1 MSTVVPTFVT
11 AKKAKIDPA
20 LVMISI
26 DVRREVDRIPYVE
39 LLFQDGDAAEREFA
53 LSDSGAFDPGEEVE
67 IKVRYEDESD
77 ETIFKGLVV
86 RHAVE
91 ARRAD
96 SVLVVGLKDAA
107 VKLTGTR
114 RSAVYRDKSDDEI
127 IGDLLAGAK
136 DKVDAPDPKPKHKQ
150 IVQYSSTDWDFILS
164 RADVNGLIAAVVDD
178 GKVAVRKLPVTDGAE
193 HEFEWG
199 IDEIFEL
206 EMEADA
212 GSQFGA
218 FEASGWNLQDQK
230 VEKGK
235 KADSAEGAPGDL
247 DGGKIAKA
255 VGFKEYALSHPVPVE
270 TDELNAWAKG
280 RMARNRLAMARGRIA
295 VPGKAKYKLLDQMK
309 IKGVG
314 KHFNGKALITGV
326 RHRVERG
333 RWRTDLQFGLS
344 PEWFCRKQ
352 HLAGAPAAGLLPAVS
367 GLQIGIVDAF
377 EEDPDKEFRV
387 KVILP
392 GVDEK
397 EGAVWA
403 RLAAPDAGKD
413 RGFFFRPEPDDEVV
427 VGFFNDDPR
436 HPVILGA
443 LYGSKNKPHDDMAE
457 LSEENPI
464 KGVMTRKGTALA
476 FVDDEKPSFFIKT
489 AKENKILLSD
499 DQEVVHLSDQHENSL
514 TMNKDGIEIT
524 SSKNLTIDASGGDVV
539 IKGKK
544 VDVQ

>member
-1 MSTVVPTFVT
+1 MSAVTPTIVT

-20 LVMISI
+20 LVLISI
-26 DVRREVDRIPYVE
+26 DVRREVDRIPYAE
-39 LLFQDGDAAEREFA
+39 LLFQDGDAAQREFA
-53 LSDSGAFDPGEEVE
+53 LSDSGAFDPGEKIEL
-67 IKVRYEDESD
+67 KVRYEGESD

-91 ARRAD
+91 ARGGD
-96 SVLVVGLKDAA
+96 SVLVVHLKDAA

-114 RSAVYRDKSDDEI
+114 KSAVYNDKTDDKI

-136 DKVDAPDPKPKHKQ
+136 DKVDATTVTHKQ

-178 GKVAVRKLPVTDGAE
+178 GKVSVRKLPVTDGAE
-193 HEFEWG
+193 HEFEFG
-199 IDEIFEL
+199 IDEILEL

-218 FEASGWNLQDQK
+218 FEGSGWNLKDQK
-230 VEKGK
+230 VEKGE
-235 KADSAEGAPGDL
+235 KADSAKGTPGDL

-255 VGFKEYALSHPVPVE
+255 VGFEEYALSHPVPVE
-270 TDELNAWAKG
+270 KAELDAWAKG
-280 RMARNRLAMARGRIA
+280 RMARNRMAMVRGRIA

-314 KHFNGKALITGV
+314 KRFNGKALITGV

-333 RWRTDLQFGLS
+333 RWRMDLQFGLS
-344 PEWFCRKQ
+344 PEWLSRKEN
-352 HLAGAPAAGLLPAVS
+352 LAAPPSAGLLPPVG

-377 EEDPDKEFRV
+377 EEDPDGELRV
-387 KVILP
+387 KIILP

-397 EGAVWA
+397 EGKVWA

-413 RGFFFRPEPDDEVV
+413 RGFYFRPEPDDEVV

-443 LYGSKNKPHDDMAE
+443 LYGSKNKPHKDME
-457 LSEENPI
+457 DPSEENPI
-464 KGVMTRKGTALA
+464 KAVMTKKGTALA
-476 FVDDEKPSFFIKT
+476 FIDDDKPSFFIET
-489 AKENKILLSD
+489 PAHNKIFLSD
-499 DQEVVHLSDQHENSL
+499 DEECVHLSDQHENSL
-514 TMNKDGIEIT
+514 VMNKDGIEIT
-524 SSKNLTIDASGGDVV
+524 SAKNLTIDASGGDVV

-544 VDVQ
+544 VDVK